1 MHDDD
6 YSYLTVKTGDRAGT
20 NFLLDPTVDNRIGRG
35 ADCEVVL
42 IDPICSRVHARLIR
56 KSDGWWLEDSG
67 SRNGSFVDGESVDS
81 VKLSEGSELKFGST
95 SLVFHRTDEP
105 PTRVTSRDSKNLQT
119 IVKEATINPRE
130 SGQIVISAIERGEFA
145 PDLAVLYQLSL
156 KLLGFDD
163 SKDIIFESIE
173 LLHDRTKATYVGFMW
188 INDEG
193 QLRPTLVLPE
203 DAPKIS
209 LSESL
214 TKVVCEQAR
223 AVWVS
228 DSSSETSQSLRP
240 YSDAMCVPLVRGGST
255 VGAIHLYLS
264 SGRFRQYDFD
274 FAISVANLL
283 AVALVRA
290 RKQASL
296 EADNARLVASSAS
309 FDELLGASPEMQ
321 ELKDKIAKVAMASGS
336 VLVRGESGVG
346 KELVSRALHKAGPRS
361 DRPLLSVN
369 CAAIPSELLESQLFG
384 HVKGAFTSAESDHD
398 GWFRQADTGTLFL
411 DEIGELPLEGQAKL
425 LRILEGHSFLPVGGT
440 KEVTVDVRII
450 AATNRDLR
458 DFVKERKFRE
468 DLYYRLSVF
477 ELEVPPLRDRGEDIR
492 MLANH
497 FLMSFRVKHGR
508 TSLEFSEAAMDKI
521 LSYGWPGNVRQL
533 RNVIDSAVVLAD
545 GEKIEA
551 DDLGLNVGGV
561 SGITSLKIS
570 DWEQKLIRDALKR
583 TGGKVPDAAKLLG
596 IGRATLYRKIDDY
609 DIERESK

>member
-1 MHDDD
+1 MHDD
-6 YSYLTVKTGDRAGT
+6 YSYLTIKTGDRSGT
-20 NFLLDPTVDNRIGRG
+20 NFMLDPTVENRIGRG

-42 IDPICSRVHARLIR
+42 VDPICSRVHARLIR
-56 KSDGWWLEDSG
+56 KPDGWWLQDAG
-67 SRNGSFVDGESVDS
+67 SRNGSFVNDESVDL
-81 VKLSEGSELKFGST
+81 VKLSEGNELKFGST

-105 PTRVTSRDSKNLQT
+105 PTRITSTDSKTLQT
-119 IVKEATINPRE
+119 IVKETAINPRE
-130 SGQIVISAIERGEFA
+130 SGHIVLSAIERGEFA

-163 SKDIIFESIE
+163 SMEGIRESIE
-173 LLHDRTKATYVGFMW
+173 LLHERTNATYVGFMW
-188 INDEG
+188 VDDEK
-193 QLRPTLVLPE
+193 QLRPMLVLPE
-203 DAPKIS
+203 NAPQIS

-214 TKVVCEQAR
+214 TNVVCQHAR

-228 DSSSETSQSLRP
+228 DSSSEPSQSLRP
-240 YSDAMCVPLVRGGST
+240 YSDAMCVPLVRDGAT

-309 FDELLGASPEMQ
+309 FDELLGESPPMLT
-321 ELKDKIAKVAMASGS
+321 LKDKIKKVALASGS

-384 HVKGAFTSAESDHD
+384 HVKGSFTGAESDHA

-425 LRILEGHSFLPVGGT
+425 LRILEGHSFLPVGGS
-440 KEVTVDVRII
+440 KEVSVDVRII
-450 AATNRDLR
+450 AATNRDLKE
-458 DFVKERKFRE
+458 FVQDRRFRE

-477 ELEVPPLRDRGEDIR
+477 ELEVPPLRDRGDDIR
-492 MLANH
+492 MLTEH
-497 FLMSFRVKHGR
+497 FLDTFRKKHGR
-508 TSLEFSEAAMDKI
+508 TSLQLSDAARDKV

-545 GEKIEA
+545 GDKIVPE
-551 DDLGLNVGGV
+551 DLGLNSGGGAGV
-561 SGITSLKIS
+561 TTLKIS

-583 TGGKVPDAAKLLG
+583 TAGKVPEAAKLLG
-596 IGRATLYRKIDDY
+596 IGRATLYRKLDDY
-609 DIERESK
+609 DIDRNHP

>member
-1 MHDDD
+1 MHDD
-6 YSYLTVKTGDRAGT
+6 YSYLTVKTGDRTGT
-20 NFLLDPTVDNRIGRG
+20 NFLLDPTIENRIGRG

-42 IDPICSRVHARLIR
+42 IDPNCSRVHAQLIR
-56 KSDGWWLEDSG
+56 KADGWWLQDAG
-67 SRNGSFVDGESVDS
+67 SRNGSFVDDESVDL
-81 VKLSEGSELKFGST
+81 VKLREGNELKFGST

-105 PTRVTSRDSKNLQT
+105 PTRITSANSKSMQT
-119 IVKEATINPRE
+119 IVKETAISPRE
-130 SGQIVISAIERGEFA
+130 SGQIVLSAIERGEFA

-156 KLLGFDD
+156 KLLGYDN
-163 SKDIIFESIE
+163 STEGIRESIE
-173 LLHDRTKATYVGFMW
+173 LLHERTKATYVGFMW
-188 INDEG
+188 VDDEQ
-193 QLRPTLVLPE
+193 QLRPMLVLPE
-203 DAPKIS
+203 NAPRIA

-214 TKVVCEQAR
+214 TSVVCQQAR

-228 DSSSETSQSLRP
+228 DASSETSQSLRP
-240 YSDAMCVPLVRGGST
+240 YSDAMCVPLVRDGVT

-309 FDELLGASPEMQ
+309 FDELLGESPAMLT
-321 ELKDKIAKVAMASGS
+321 LKEKIKKVALASGS

-384 HVKGAFTSAESDHD
+384 HVKGAFTGAESDHA

-425 LRILEGHSFLPVGGT
+425 LRILEGHSFLPVGGS
-440 KEVTVDVRII
+440 KEVSADVRII

-458 DFVKERKFRE
+458 EFVKDRRFRE

-477 ELEVPPLRDRGEDIR
+477 ELEVPPLRERGDDIR
-492 MLANH
+492 MLTHH
-497 FLMSFRVKHGR
+497 FLDTFGKKHGR
-508 TSLEFSEAAMDKI
+508 PNIRLSESANDKI
-521 LSYGWPGNVRQL
+521 LSYSWPGNVRQL

-545 GEKIEA
+545 GDEIAAE
-551 DDLGLNVGGV
+551 DLGLNAGGV
-561 SGITSLKIS
+561 SGVTSLKIS

-583 TGGKVPDAAKLLG
+583 TAGKVPEAAKLLG
-596 IGRATLYRKIDDY
+596 IGRATLYRKLDDY
-609 DIERESK
+609 DIDRNAP